1 VDKDEDERTDGSDD
15 ETSEPRDDASP
26 ADDAKDK
33 APEDLEDKAPADD
46 VGVETPADGAADE
59 PETEPEPAAGERPTV
74 EMEPAGTPAAVAAA
88 KPGPADAPGSN
99 ATKPKRHRGRKIGA
113 VVMIVLTALFTLL
126 SVIGVWVNRSIYNEA
141 QFTAVVTPVAND
153 PQVLDPLAT
162 YLTVQALKAI
172 DLQGRIDSTLS
183 AIGGV
188 LPGSIG
194 DRLGSLAAPLQS
206 AAQQFVESKVQEFL
220 HSPGFRETFNSVVV
234 AAHGKLVALI
244 KGDYS
249 QLPNINASGSCGD
262 ASDGPT
268 VCLNTIPIIANVLRN
283 VAQGAVD
290 FIGLN
295 VTIPQITPDM
305 VPSRALQILGAALGV
320 SLPPNFGQIPI
331 MSSEKLHS
339 YQSAAKLFNQ
349 LIVLFIVLAVVC
361 FVLAVVLSVRRRR
374 TLVQLG
380 LAIAGIL
387 VLAGILLRGVVHH
400 VVAGIQSSGAKSAA
414 NDIVPIMGANLRA
427 VGRLVL
433 WPAVALAVIAYL
445 AGKPRWLLV
454 SIAAVRRVSVEGQS
468 GSRLAAFV
476 AERYDVL
483 LAAAAGIALI
493 LFAIFGIHWASVIVI
508 GLLLA
513 VVVWWLTALRSGE
526 RSRTEPAAA

>member
-1 VDKDEDERTDGSDD
+1 VDEDTTREADDETAPQDKHGSDD
-15 ETSEPRDDASP
+15 APAAEDDAADPAADAAGDEPADVSSEP
-26 ADDAKDK
+26 
-33 APEDLEDKAPADD
+33 
-46 VGVETPADGAADE
+46 ADE
-59 PETEPEPAAGERPTV
+59 ASSRPT
-74 EMEPAGTPAAVAAA
+74 EEIDTAAVAAA
-88 KPGPADAPGSN
+88 TAKPDEPAAATDEPGGDG
-99 ATKPKRHRGRKIGA
+99 AKPKRHRGRKIGA

-126 SVIGVWVNRSIYNEA
+126 SVIGVWVHRSIYNEA

-162 YLTVQALKAI
+162 YLTLEALKAI

-183 AIGGV
+183 TIGGV

-206 AAQQFVESKVQEFL
+206 AAQDFVQGKVQEFL
-220 HSPGFRETFNSVVV
+220 HSPGFRESFNSIVV
-234 AAHGKLVALI
+234 AAHGKIVALI

-249 QLPNINASGSCGD
+249 QLPNINASGSCGN

-268 VCLNTIPIIANVLRN
+268 VCLNTIPIIANVLRD
-283 VAQGAVD
+283 VVQGAAD
-290 FIGLN
+290 FVGLN

-305 VPSRALQILGAALGV
+305 VPSRALSILGAALSV
-320 SLPPNFGQIPI
+320 SLPPDFGQIPI
-331 MSSEKLHS
+331 MSSEQLHS

-349 LIVLFIVLAVVC
+349 LIVLFIILAVVC

-380 LAIAGIL
+380 LAIAGTL
-387 VLAGILLRGVVHH
+387 VLAGILLRGVVNH
-400 VVAGIQSSGAKSAA
+400 VVAGIQSPGAHSAA
-414 NDIVPIMGANLRA
+414 TDIVPIMGANLRA

-468 GSRLAAFV
+468 GSRVAAFV

-508 GLLLA
+508 GLLFA
-513 VVVWWLTALRSGE
+513 ATAWWLTALRSGE
-526 RSRTEPAAA
+526 RSRSEPAAA